1 MGSNGLPGQC
11 SGKDKLGCWEQRFR
25 FPPTSQAT
33 RIWDRGLPTTVTM
46 ETTTKTIEAEKTGME
61 ENKTI
66 NTEAVK
72 TNVPATEEKKQE
84 TVVSSKDDSE
94 QIQNVKI
101 ETNDSEDTGF
111 EIITP
116 DIPEKMENDQAKA
129 DAASIA
135 VKEPEPEVTIT
146 KKQDLSQQ
154 QETKEKEIADGKVQK
169 EEETTKASLIDIKVI
184 KEPDDTSNKDSPES

>member
-46 ETTTKTIEAEKTGME
+46 ETTTKTIEADKTGME

-72 TNVPATEEKKQE
+72 TNVPATEEKKTE

-94 QIQNVKI
+94 QTQNVKI

-116 DIPEKMENDQAKA
+116 DIPEKVENDQTKV
-129 DAASIA
+129 
-135 VKEPEPEVTIT
+135 VKEPEPE
-146 KKQDLSQQ
+146 
-154 QETKEKEIADGKVQK
+154 
-169 EEETTKASLIDIKVI
+169 
-184 KEPDDTSNKDSPES
+184 